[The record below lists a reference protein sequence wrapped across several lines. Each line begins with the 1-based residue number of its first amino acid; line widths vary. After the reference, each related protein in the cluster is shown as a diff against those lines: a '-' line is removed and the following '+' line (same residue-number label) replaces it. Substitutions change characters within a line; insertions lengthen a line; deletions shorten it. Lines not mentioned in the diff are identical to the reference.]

1 MNLLKPNVYQ
11 KDVFSINYDNL
22 MKKKINNLFFDIDN
36 TIVSTKENVPS
47 KKIITLFDNLKKDG
61 FNIFIITNALKKRA
75 ERFQDIL
82 NVKTYYFSLK
92 PLSRNYIKII
102 KDNGLKIEECAA
114 IGDQI
119 YTDIKGANKLGIL
132 SILVDPISK
141 EEFITT
147 KINRIKEKRL
157 FKKTKLLKK
166 GEYYE

>member
-1 MNLLKPNVYQ
+1 M
-11 KDVFSINYDNL
+11 
-22 MKKKINNLFFDIDN
+22 
-36 TIVSTKENVPS
+36 
-47 KKIITLFDNLKKDG
+47 FDNLKKDG

-82 NVKTYYFSLK
+82 NVKTYHFSLK